1 MLAEVGRVAH
11 KACVFDQIAVDEH
24 CVRVIPMANRSSSP
38 RTRSAPNRVH
48 ARALHRALLPCR
60 IMRSA
65 SVKPPGTAAHSM
77 GCYAARTVATSSGP

>member
-38 RTRSAPNRVH
+38 RTRTRLTVCTHEPSIE
-48 ARALHRALLPCR
+48 PCCPAVC

-65 SVKPPGTAAHSM
+65 AVKPPD
-77 GCYAARTVATSSGP
+77 